1 MYKDYST
8 EDYLKV
14 ADESSARIR
23 NMLEIRFHEL
33 EELREAINDHY
44 SSDDLFLKWA
54 EVDNE
59 EKMIKNLLICLE
71 KCTES
76 IKEDIKRPGKG

>member
-8 EDYLKV
+8 EDYLIV

-23 NMLEIRFHEL
+23 NMLETRFHEL

-54 EVDNE
+54 EASRRELAHERLACNGF
-59 EKMIKNLLICLE
+59 M
-71 KCTES
+71 
-76 IKEDIKRPGKG
+76 RRQPR